1 MLLFSSTVEKI
12 PLLLPPSTRDC
23 FELLLRFILFANQTS
38 ETSLR
43 YSSRK
48 NNKSNS
54 GGKQREQ
61 STADRPTDETPY
73 LNLSTNISLD
83 CVDTSY
89 ILSEA
94 TSTFTKLIGKPEA
107 YVMIMLKDL
116 CHHLVGLSSQQ
127 PTVN

>member
-1 MLLFSSTVEKI
+1 MERIVGIVGESKGESRRIMGEEIIHNVVVFATVEKI
-12 PLLLPPSTRDC
+12 PLLLPP
-23 FELLLRFILFANQTS
+23 
-38 ETSLR
+38 
-43 YSSRK
+43 K
-48 NNKSNS
+48 KSNS

-116 CHHLVGLSSQQ
+116 CLWHLVGLSSQQ